1 MITIDA
7 SFWQSVGVESFN
19 GNANGNQKDFYN
31 SMVVNGVA
39 VNNQYDFFQ
48 NSTFN
53 GVVYYNQFDWYRA
66 IGTFYSEP
74 IYDQYSFYQNV
85 TFDGVNAVGNQHD
98 FFKGLTEICRYF
110 TTLDGVADY
119 YTIPTVTLAGDFVI
133 NVKFS
138 TLSNGKMI
146 LGKSDNNN
154 GWLYLLSSTSLRFK
168 TNLATNRDYVG
179 IPAMDDGKLHS
190 VEVVRVGTSIELF
203 VDGISYGSQT
213 DSGDYVFNEIGHYN
227 GGAFF
232 DGIES
237 DVSIIDGTVS
247 TTTPIRDY
255 RINEDLSATSTIID
269 YGSDGSNGTAVSITS
284 SDEFCLNGINWVSIN
299 DMVTNGN
306 FSVDANWTKG
316 TGTTISGDK
325 ANFVNSGTNSLYQ
338 NVGLSTNTYYF
349 VSSEISNFLSGGL
362 RVYVGGNVSPFGI
375 YNADSNFKTI
385 LNSTV
390 SNGNIIF
397 ADGAFTGSMDN
408 VSVKKMIQVSKPNI
422 YLLGDSFVVMNDF
435 TYNLVNNGTY
445 NILDY
450 TFDGVGSSTLADQK
464 IRFDGATTSYGD
476 TLIIMDGG
484 LTDSAAVAIS
494 SIDAMVAH
502 LTHDRWVWVQP
513 SPAED
518 AEGSAARIL
527 WDAKVATIKAHVG
540 VDHYV
545 ECLTEL
551 KAANNGSAGDLAD
564 VANNIV
570 PRSLRTDSIHESSAG
585 GIIRTRL
592 ISNFIKTKGW

>member
-7 SFWQSVGVESFN
+7 SFWASVGVESFD
-19 GNANGNQKDFYN
+19 GNENGNQRDFYN
-31 SMVVNGVA
+31 SMVVNGVT
-39 VNNQYDFFQ
+39 VNNQKDFFQ
-48 NSTFN
+48 NSTVN
-53 GVVYYNQFDWYRA
+53 GIVYYNQWDWYKA
-66 IGTFYSEP
+66 IGIFHSEP

-85 TFDGVNAVGNQHD
+85 TFDGINKVGNQKD
-98 FFKGLTEICRYF
+98 FFKGITEICRYF
-110 TTLDGVADY
+110 TTLDGTSDY
-119 YTIPTVTLAGDFVI
+119 YTIPTVTLTGDFVI
-133 NVKFS
+133 NVKFLTS
-138 TLSNGKMI
+138 ANGKMI

-154 GWLYLLSSTSLRFK
+154 GWLYLLTSTSLRFK
-168 TNLATNRDYVG
+168 TNLATNRDFTG

-190 VEVVRVGTSIELF
+190 VKVIRTGTSIELF
-203 VDGISYGSQT
+203 VDGISYGTQT
-213 DSGDYVFNEIGHYN
+213 DNGDYIFNEIGHYN

-232 DGIES
+232 DGVTS
-237 DVSIIDGTVS
+237 DVLIYDRTVS
-247 TTTPIRDY
+247 TTIPIRDY

-284 SDEFCLNGINWVSIN
+284 SDEFCLNGINWVSVN
-299 DMVTNGN
+299 EMVVNGT
-306 FSVDANWTKG
+306 FDVDANWTKG
-316 TGTTISGDK
+316 TGTTISGGN
-325 ANFVNSGTNSLYQ
+325 ANFINSGTNSLYQ
-338 NVGLSTNTYYF
+338 NIGLSTNTYYF
-349 VSSEISNFLSGGL
+349 VDTEISNFSDGGL
-362 RVYVGGNVSPFGI
+362 RVYVGGNISPFGI
-375 YNADSNFKTI
+375 YNANSNFKTI

-435 TYNLVNNGTY
+435 TYNLVNNGTN

-502 LTHDRWVWVQP
+502 LTHNRWVWVQP

-527 WDAKVATIKAHVG
+527 WDAKVATIQAHVG
-540 VDHYV
+540 AGHYV

-551 KAANNGSAGDLAD
+551 QAANNGSVGDLLD
-564 VANNIV
+564 VSNNIV

-585 GIIRTRL
+585 GIIRARL
-592 ISNFIKTKGW
+592 ISNFIKNKGW